1 MHKTYTDTY
10 GMRGFEGGQWAYCSN
25 TNDSLGGP
33 LKSENVQLTSD
44 EKRLGVYV
52 LGWESVELHQA
63 ATKTA
68 LFAEEIDKLSPY
80 FGPGTGAFYVS
91 FRKHAQDEG
100 TV

>member
-52 LGWESVELHQA
+52 LGWESVEVCTYA
-63 ATKTA
+63 AS
-68 LFAEEIDKLSPY
+68 L
-80 FGPGTGAFYVS
+80 
-91 FRKHAQDEG
+91 
-100 TV
+100 